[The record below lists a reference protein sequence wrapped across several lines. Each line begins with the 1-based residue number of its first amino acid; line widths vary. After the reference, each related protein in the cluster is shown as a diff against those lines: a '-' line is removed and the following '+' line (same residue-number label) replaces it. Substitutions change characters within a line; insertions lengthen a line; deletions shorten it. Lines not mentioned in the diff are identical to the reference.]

1 MRRRILSVLTRA
13 TDPKE
18 IDAYE
23 IVPNLFIKIYET
35 GTIIIY
41 VYIGNINNLNINSR
55 KKVMDIISDN
65 LEGFDWDI
73 KNINEISQD
82 EIKEYDNAM
91 EDIYKQLLK

>member
-23 IVPNLFIKIYET
+23 IVPNLFIKIHET

-41 VYIGNINNLNINSR
+41 VYIGSIDNLDIHS
-55 KKVMDIISDN
+55 KKEVMDIISDN
-65 LEGFDWDI
+65 LMEFDWDI